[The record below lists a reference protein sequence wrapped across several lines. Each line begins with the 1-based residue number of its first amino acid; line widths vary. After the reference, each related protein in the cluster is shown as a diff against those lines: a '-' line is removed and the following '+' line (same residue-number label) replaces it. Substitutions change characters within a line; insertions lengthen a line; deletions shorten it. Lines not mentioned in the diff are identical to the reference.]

1 MVDLTAHED
10 TFSEFTELALADNF
24 MIVVK
29 LLKYAH
35 RKNSCPAYF

>member
-10 TFSEFTELALADNF
+10 TFSGFTELALADNF

-29 LLKYAH
+29 LLKYTH